1 MVTMTWLLTILS
13 LIGVILN
20 IRKNRACFYLWAGT
34 NAAWAVVDYQ
44 AGLFA
49 QSALFGIY
57 FILAI
62 WGIWEWRHKKHATTS
77 T

>member
-1 MVTMTWLLTILS
+1 MVAMTWLLTVLS

-34 NAAWAVVDYQ
+34 NATWAIVDYQ

-49 QSALFGIY
+49 QAALFGIY

-62 WGIWEWRHKKHATTS
+62 WGIWEWRHKKYAN
-77 T
+77 